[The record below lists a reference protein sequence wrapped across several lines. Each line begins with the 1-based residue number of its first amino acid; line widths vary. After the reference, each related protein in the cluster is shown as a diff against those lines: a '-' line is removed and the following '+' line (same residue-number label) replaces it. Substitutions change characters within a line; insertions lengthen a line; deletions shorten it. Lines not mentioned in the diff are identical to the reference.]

1 MSGGQFKK
9 GQSGNPAGKP
19 KGARDKRTALREL
32 LQPHAAALVSKA
44 VELAKAGDTTA
55 LRICIDRCI
64 PVMKAKD
71 EPVDLPAL
79 TGSLA
84 ERGDA
89 VLRAMAAGTITP
101 DQANAV
107 MQVLAAQVRIVE
119 ADELEKRISALE
131 VKDNGSQQSQ
141 SAR

>member
-1 MSGGQFKK
+1 MTQFRK

-32 LQPHAAALVSKA
+32 LQPHAADLVAKA

-64 PVMKAKD
+64 PAIKAKD
-71 EPVDLPAL
+71 APVDLPEL

-84 ERGDA
+84 EQGAA
-89 VLRAMAAGTITP
+89 VMHAMAGGRITP
-101 DQANAV
+101 DEANAV
-107 MQVLAAQVRIVE
+107 MQVISAQARIIEV
-119 ADELEKRISALE
+119 DELEKRLAILE
-131 VKDNGSQQSQ
+131 GKDDGNHQS
-141 SAR
+141 